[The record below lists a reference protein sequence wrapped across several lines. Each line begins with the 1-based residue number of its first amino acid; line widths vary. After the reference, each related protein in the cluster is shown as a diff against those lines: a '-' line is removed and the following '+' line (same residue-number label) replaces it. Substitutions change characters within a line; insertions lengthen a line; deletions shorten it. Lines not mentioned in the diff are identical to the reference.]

1 MKSPNVIPPV
11 GDDNVDN
18 RDDSDNEDDGDP
30 SIFKIKKIT
39 TCVIFIDCFKDKM
52 CIFSRLS

>member
-1 MKSPNVIPPV
+1 MKSPKVIPPV

-30 SIFKIKKIT
+30 SIFKIKK
-39 TCVIFIDCFKDKM
+39 K
-52 CIFSRLS
+52 